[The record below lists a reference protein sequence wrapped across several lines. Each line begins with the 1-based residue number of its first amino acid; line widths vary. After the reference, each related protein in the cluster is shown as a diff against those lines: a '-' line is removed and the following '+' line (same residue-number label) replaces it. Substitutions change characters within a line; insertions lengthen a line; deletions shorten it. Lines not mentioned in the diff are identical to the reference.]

1 MARNLQSP
9 AKRKLGVMVSL
20 DQETLSKLDAFA
32 LEVGLTRSKLLR
44 EMIDEMLERRDE
56 KRWLSESAAAELAE
70 DDVPLEPASASFAS
84 ATTASST
91 RWTSHAMPS

>member
-32 LEVGLTRSKLLR
+32 LEVGFTRSRLLR

-56 KRWLSESAAAELAE
+56 KRWLAESAAAELAE
-70 DDVPLEPASASFAS
+70 DDVPWEEVKQELGL
-84 ATTASST
+84 
-91 RWTSHAMPS
+91 